1 VAAKF
6 IKNTLGKREEHG
18 KGMVS
23 SEDRHRIQVAKSG
36 LERWEKLRRQASSKA
51 LRSGGARHQR
61 GTGGWISQEIRDGRD
76 QGIGRMKLDD
86 SPRFAE
92 FFHDI
97 SKILHVRTHNHRLIG
112 QNRFNRVWAA
122 YSKKAF
128 ADHGDGGG
136 GIPIP
141 QFSGRVDEQDGWLFP
156 KIGIRAQG
164 KLNISAPQELNDF
177 RGSLHV
183 LARPR
188 SWQTKFIRSAES
200 DLSRTVKEGST
211 PICID
216 MCNFWDAETVP
227 GSTEIG
233 CFTGVAVMI
242 SLDGFS
248 EVDYQGNASGVPK
261 LTRRS

>member
-1 VAAKF
+1 
-6 IKNTLGKREEHG
+6 
-18 KGMVS
+18 MVQ
-23 SEDRHRIQVAKSG
+23 DRRCGTPDRPVV
-36 LERWEKLRRQASSKA
+36 LRH
-51 LRSGGARHQR
+51 RSGGARHQR

-112 QNRFNRVWAA
+112 QNRFNRVLAA

-128 ADHGDGGG
+128 ADHDDGGG

-227 GSTEIG
+227 GSTEI
-233 CFTGVAVMI
+233 VV
-242 SLDGFS
+242 LP
-248 EVDYQGNASGVPK
+248 V
-261 LTRRS
+261 